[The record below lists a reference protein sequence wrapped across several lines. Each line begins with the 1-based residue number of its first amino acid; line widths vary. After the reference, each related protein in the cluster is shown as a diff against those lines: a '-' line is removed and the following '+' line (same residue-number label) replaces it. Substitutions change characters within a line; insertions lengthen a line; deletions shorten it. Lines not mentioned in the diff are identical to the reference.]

1 MPTREI
7 ALERQGAVP
16 LFRQI
21 YRRYRQLIAQGLL
34 KPGERVP
41 SLRSLASELGISRGT
56 VESAYDLLI
65 GEGYLVSKGP
75 GGTRVAALAHAAQVV
90 PVIAPAPAAPAAGA
104 HPGKPALL
112 RPGLPALDAFP
123 FKLWSRLAVRQQRSL
138 PPSRLDY
145 PDPAGHGPLRAAIAA
160 YLQRARGISC
170 APQQVFV
177 CAGYRAVLERVYRA
191 LLQPQDL
198 VWVEDPGYPMALET
212 LRQAGARLH
221 PVPVDGEGMCVEM
234 GMRQAAEA
242 RCALVTPSH
251 QSPLGVSM
259 SLARRLQLLDWAR
272 AAGSWIIEDDYD
284 GEYRYQGAPL
294 PALQSLDRAGRV
306 LYAGTFSKVIFPGLR
321 LAYLVVPAAQVD
333 RFVRAAGPLGDCPE
347 LNQAILS
354 DFIEQGHFAR
364 HVKKMRSLYAQ
375 RRGFLA
381 RALAAQAGALF
392 TVELQAG
399 GMHLLARLPDGAD
412 DVALAAR
419 ARAQGFG
426 VAALSSWH
434 AQGRG
439 GAGLIMGFANL
450 DSQASADQLVR
461 RLLRC
466 WRA

>member
-1 MPTREI
+1 MPAPEI
-7 ALERQGAVP
+7 ALNRQGTVP

-21 YRRYRQLIAQGLL
+21 YQRYRQLIAQGLL
-34 KPGERVP
+34 RPGERVP
-41 SLRSLASELGISRGT
+41 SLRSLAGELGISRGT

-65 GEGYLVSKGP
+65 GEGYLVSRGP
-75 GGTRVAALAHAAQVV
+75 GGTRVAAMAHAAPDGAPVLVV
-90 PVIAPAPAAPAAGA
+90 PTAGTRQ
-104 HPGKPALL
+104 GKPALL

-123 FKLWSRLAVRQQRSL
+123 FKVWSRLAVRQQRSL

-145 PDPAGHGPLRAAIAA
+145 PGPAGYGPLRAAIAA
-160 YLQRARGISC
+160 YLQRARGIAC
-170 APQQVFV
+170 APEQVFV
-177 CAGYRAVLERVYRA
+177 CAGYRAVLALVCRA
-191 LLQPQDL
+191 LLRPQDL
-198 VWVEDPGYPMALET
+198 AWVENPGYPMALET

-221 PVPVDGEGMCVEM
+221 PVPVDGAGLCVEV
-234 GMRQAAEA
+234 GLRQAAEA
-242 RCALVTPSH
+242 RFALVTPSH

-306 LYAGTFSKVIFPGLR
+306 LYAGTFSKVVFPGLR
-321 LAYLVVPAAQVD
+321 LAYLVAPAAQVD
-333 RFVRAAGPLGDCPE
+333 RFVRAAGPRGDCPE

-392 TVELQAG
+392 SVELQAG

-412 DVALAAR
+412 DQALAAR

-434 AQGRG
+434 TQGG
-439 GAGLIMGFANL
+439 GAGLIMGFANI
-450 DSQASADQLVR
+450 DSQSSADQLVR
-461 RLLRC
+461 RLLLC